1 MQCPLP
7 VSLALV
13 FHVSINAAIR
23 DRAAASER
31 AEADKIIAVKAAEA
45 EVTETFDMA
54 QFTSTPL
61 QCNNTARCRGGTTL
75 HNTNAGGSEALV
87 WDGHSKNETCYY
99 RGLPGKH

>member
-1 MQCPLP
+1 LQCPLP

-61 QCNNTARCRGGTTL
+61 
-75 HNTNAGGSEALV
+75 
-87 WDGHSKNETCYY
+87 
-99 RGLPGKH
+99 

>member
-1 MQCPLP
+1 MP
-7 VSLALV
+7 AL
-13 FHVSINAAIR
+13 FLSINAAIR

-61 QCNNTARCRGGTTL
+61 
-75 HNTNAGGSEALV
+75 
-87 WDGHSKNETCYY
+87 
-99 RGLPGKH
+99 